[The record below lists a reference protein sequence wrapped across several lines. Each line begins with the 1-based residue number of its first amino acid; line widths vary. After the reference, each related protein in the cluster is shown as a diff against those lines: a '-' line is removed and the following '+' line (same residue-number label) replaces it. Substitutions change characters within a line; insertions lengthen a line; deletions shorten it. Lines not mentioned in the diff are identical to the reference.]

1 MGENSINDTLRL
13 LWDVIRYGDVDA
25 DNIMINVYDRET
37 YVGGDCMFGDS
48 VSESDAENLNT
59 DLDDLQAIV
68 NLDADH
74 IYSKMNDG
82 HMSVDVEL
90 GSVVIT
96 YSDPDKTLKAVRRIL
111 DQDWMYDSA
120 NVRIYI
126 YDQESGRDAFFDYGE
141 TIIDSDVMEL
151 YDWAEDEDGDEDM
164 SKVVTADGVV
174 LVDYGDAEDAL
185 QRVVN
190 LDDYDL
196 PGNMLVSVDLGPIT
210 VM

>member
-1 MGENSINDTLRL
+1 MGENSINDALRL
-13 LWDVIRYGDVDA
+13 LWDVIRYGDVDV

-48 VSESDAENLNT
+48 ASESDAENLNT

-74 IYSKMNDG
+74 AYSKMDDG
-82 HMSVDVEL
+82 HMSMDVEL
-90 GSVVIT
+90 GSVLIT
-96 YSDPDKTLKAVRRIL
+96 RSDPDKTLDAVGRIL
-111 DQDWMYDSA
+111 NENMCDSS
-120 NVRIYI
+120 NIRIYI

-141 TIIDSDVMEL
+141 TIVDSDVMEL
-151 YDWAEDEDGDEDM
+151 YDWLEDEDGDEDR

-174 LVDYGDAEDAL
+174 LVDYGDAEEAL